1 MNHKKIKDLLHT
13 NDYFYKTKTLELLS
27 NKKYEILK
35 NKAFKYQKTLNILTI
50 IFLIISILLVS
61 YIHYYLDNISVN
73 GLLNTENNVKDIFS
87 IYPNPVTNGYVNIS
101 SPSNGEKNI
110 AVYDILGKQ
119 VMNTTITS
127 DRLNVSQLNSGV
139 YMLNISENGISSTK
153 KLVIK

>member
-1 MNHKKIKDLLHT
+1 LVAEVRSNSAT
-13 NDYFYKTKTLELLS
+13 ETL
-27 NKKYEILK
+27 
-35 NKAFKYQKTLNILTI
+35 
-50 IFLIISILLVS
+50 
-61 YIHYYLDNISVN
+61 YLDNISVDGSLN
-73 GLLNTENNVKDIFS
+73 LGNNTEDIFS
-87 IYPNPVTNGYVNIS
+87 VYPNPVTNGYVTIS